1 MDFTYYS
8 TEQTL
13 EKIRSIID
21 EEESGVYLRFGD
33 GDMNLGRGVSELYQG
48 VNPELSA
55 LIRDAIQLVDKNVLK
70 ALPLHNKEWNTSE
83 EGMFGG
89 NHEAP
94 SSWCENMI
102 RSFYEISNTQ
112 EVEFYSPVALSHQA
126 VQNSEKTIEFLKFIG
141 DKVKYFIGNK
151 NIPREVLEVVFNKDI
166 IHIKTP
172 ERNSF
177 DKFWEIYNE
186 FVAEVGDD
194 NEYSVV
200 VTSMGC
206 SGRAIQ
212 KQIWDNYS
220 NLFLFDF
227 GSLMDSLC
235 GWNTRAWIELTDFDK
250 DNFLRK
256 LVSVKEEKR

>member
-1 MDFTYYS
+1 M
-8 TEQTL
+8 
-13 EKIRSIID
+13 
-21 EEESGVYLRFGD
+21 YLRFGD
-33 GDMNLGRGVSELYQG
+33 GDINLGRGIGELYQG
-48 VNPELSA
+48 SNLELSA
-55 LIRDAIQLVDKNVLK
+55 LIGESIKLIDKNVIK
-70 ALPLHNKEWNTSE
+70 ALPLHNKQWNTSE

-89 NHEAP
+89 NHEST
-94 SSWCENMI
+94 SSWCQNLI
-102 RSFYEISNTQ
+102 RCFYEIGSSEET
-112 EVEFYSPVALSHQA
+112 EFYSPVALAHQA
-126 VQNSEKTIEFLKFIG
+126 VQNPEKATEFLKFIG

-151 NIPREVLEVVFNKDI
+151 NIPREVLDTVFNKDL

-186 FVAEVGDD
+186 FIREVDDD

-206 SGRAIQ
+206 SGRAMQ
-212 KQIWDNYS
+212 KKIWDSYDNF
-220 NLFLFDF
+220 FLFDF